1 MATSV
6 IMDANGELLS
16 QSYGSRG
23 QEIQVDG
30 EEAIITYSVVD
41 NEGGGE
47 KFKCDGGDKICE
59 SSKSLRRT

>member
-6 IMDANGELLS
+6 NMEANCEPLS
-16 QSYGSRG
+16 ERYGFSG

-30 EEAIITYSVVD
+30 EDAKITYSVID

-47 KFKCDGGDKICE
+47 KFKCDGCDKICE
-59 SSKSLRRT
+59 RTLSLRRT

>member
-6 IMDANGELLS
+6 NMEANGELLS
-16 QSYGSRG
+16 QSYDSNG

-30 EEAIITYSVVD
+30 EEARKTYSIMD

-47 KFKCDGGDKICE
+47 KCKCDGCDKICE
-59 SSKSLRRT
+59 WSISLGRT

>member
-6 IMDANGELLS
+6 NMEANGELLS

-47 KFKCDGGDKICE
+47 KFKCDGCDKICE

>member
-47 KFKCDGGDKICE
+47 KFKCDGCDKICE
-59 SSKSLRRT
+59 SSKLLRRT